1 MPFCTQCGRP
11 LAEGETCSCRNNSAN
26 ITPPPPQSQYNGYG
40 YQPYQQGYPQAPY
53 GYGQPYPPYGQPPYA
68 QQKKSNGWIVGLAIG
83 IVLLFALIG
92 AAILVPAMLGYTR
105 KAKLANIR
113 SEANVLRKAAETSMI
128 EIDEEGSNVKGR
140 YIISSDKKDNVAVPF
155 DIDDFNARL
164 DRYFEDTEKY
174 KYFIVVNNGYVEYA
188 ALSESWTK
196 KTERI
201 GTWPVGTDDK
211 PREYSKDGHSEF
223 SDKKTNL
230 DTLYWK
236 AYDEIFG

>member
-68 QQKKSNGWIVGLAIG
+68 QQKKNDGWVIALVVG
-83 IVLLFALIG
+83 IVLLLALIA

-105 KAKLANIR
+105 KSKLMNIR
-113 SEANVLRKAAETSMI
+113 NDARTLAKSADAALVEM
-128 EIDEEGSNVKGR
+128 DEKGADLKGI
-140 YIISSDKKDNVAVPF
+140 YIISSDEKDNVAVSF
-155 DIDDFNARL
+155 DTGRFYTSLNK
-164 DRYFEDTEKY
+164 YFSDADKY
-174 KYFIVVNNGYVEYA
+174 KYFIVIRNGTVEYA
-188 ALSESWTK
+188 AIAESWTK
-196 KTERI
+196 KTEII
-201 GTWPVGTDDK
+201 GTYPINYNDK
-211 PREYSKDGHSEF
+211 VRLYTKDNTLKFGDRE
-223 SDKKTNL
+223 TTL
-230 DTLYWK
+230 DSVYWA

>member
-11 LAEGETCSCRNNSAN
+11 LAEGETCSCRNHSAN
-26 ITPPPPQSQYNGYG
+26 ITPPP
-40 YQPYQQGYPQAPY
+40 PQAPY

-68 QQKKSNGWIVGLAIG
+68 QQKKSNGWIVGLVIG
-83 IVLLFALIG
+83 IVLLLALIG

-105 KAKLANIR
+105 KARLSNIR

-140 YIISSDKKDNVAVPF
+140 YIISSDKKDTVAGPF

-196 KTERI
+196 KTEKI

-211 PREYSKDGHSEF
+211 PREYSKDGSSVF